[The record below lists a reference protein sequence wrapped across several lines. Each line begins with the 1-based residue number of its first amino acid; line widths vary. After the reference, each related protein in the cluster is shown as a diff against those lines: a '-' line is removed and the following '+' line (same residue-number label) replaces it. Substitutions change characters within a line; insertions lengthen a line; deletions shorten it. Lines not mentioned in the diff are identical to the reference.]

1 MKRVST
7 YRPVLVLALILA
19 AAAGAPAS
27 VWAQGHAAP
36 AQASPASATA
46 PMTEGEIKKI
56 DKDAGKLTIKHG
68 EMKHLGMMP
77 MTMVFRV
84 KDPAM
89 LDAAPV
95 GAQVSFSAE
104 RIEGALTVTAIA
116 PAR

>member
-1 MKRVST
+1 MAEEVR
-7 YRPVLVLALILA
+7 
-19 AAAGAPAS
+19 
-27 VWAQGHAAP
+27 QGQAAP
-36 AQASPASATA
+36 AHASPASATA

-77 MTMVFRV
+77 MTMVFKV

-95 GAQVSFSAE
+95 GAQVSFRAE
-104 RIEGALTVTAIA
+104 KIEGALTVTAIA